1 MILLGRVKKNGERN
15 LIQEFDNLFSQCNGA
30 FKQIRTAKRA
40 HDLAYGVLNC
50 LGRHTLT
57 GMLTASGQQ
66 FIDWSAAY
74 RLFQGE
80 RMDTDVLFS
89 TIRQNLI
96 ENTLNK
102 DEFIYGHMDD
112 TIFKKTGKKIPGTG
126 WRRDPLG
133 PPFHTNFIWGQR
145 FIQLSLS
152 LPENT
157 GASISRAIPVD
168 LHHCPTVKKPKK
180 WDSKDVWEDYK
191 EKQKQAKLSQKG
203 LERIKILR
211 ERLDQD
217 KIGEKQLVIS
227 VDGSYTNTT
236 VLKGLPERVTLIGR
250 IRKDCSLNKVPVE
263 NKKLGRKRVY
273 GDPLPTPEQIRQSKE
288 YHWQEVQAWAAGKVH
303 RFNVKIIKDVRWRK
317 AGEQNLQLVVI
328 RPLGYRLSKN
338 SRMLY
343 RQPAY
348 LICTDTNL
356 AIDKLLQAYIWR
368 WEIEVNFRDEKTL
381 LGCGKAQVRT
391 EISVEKLPAFIVAIY
406 AMINLAA
413 HNVSEGQKN
422 NQLPG
427 SKWYPNKKRR
437 RQTTGDILNLFRS
450 QVWAKSMEINFSH
463 FVNLQNSIRST
474 NNVANPTLSAAF
486 YPRN

>member
-1 MILLGRVKKNGERN
+1 M
-15 LIQEFDNLFSQCNGA
+15 FSQCGGA
-30 FKQIRTAKRA
+30 FKQARTARRA

-80 RMDTDVLFS
+80 RMNTDALFS
-89 TIRQNLI
+89 TIRKNLI
-96 ENTLNK
+96 QVSNSEP
-102 DEFIYGHMDD
+102 IYAHMDD
-112 TIFKKTGKKIPGTG
+112 TLLKKTGKKIPGTG

-152 LPENT
+152 LPENK
-157 GASISRAIPVD
+157 GACMSRAIPVD
-168 LHHCPTVKKPKK
+168 LHHCPTVKKPKQS
-180 WDSKDVWEDYK
+180 DSKDIWDDY
-191 EKQKQAKLSQKG
+191 KQKQKKAKLSQKG
-203 LERIKILR
+203 LDRIITLR

-217 KIGEKQLVIS
+217 KADKKQLILS

-250 IRKDCSLNKVPVE
+250 IRKDCSLNKIPAESIKHV
-263 NKKLGRKRVY
+263 GRNRVY
-273 GDPLPTPEQIRQSKE
+273 GDELPTPEQIRQSEE
-288 YHWQEVQAWAAGKVH
+288 YKWQEVQAWATGKMH
-303 RFNVKIIKDVRWRK
+303 QFKVKVIKDVRWRK
-317 AGEQNLQLVVI
+317 AGNKNLQLVVI
-328 RPLGYRLSKN
+328 RPLSYRLSKT
-338 SRMLY
+338 SRILY

-348 LICTDTNL
+348 LICTDPDL
-356 AIDKLLQAYIWR
+356 PIEKLLQAYLWR

-381 LGCGKAQVRT
+381 LGCGQAQVRDHDS
-391 EISVEKLPAFIVAIY
+391 IEKLPEFIAAIY
-406 AMINLAA
+406 AMVHLAA
-413 HNVSEGQKN
+413 HKVSHKQKK

-427 SKWYPNKKRR
+427 AKWYPDKKRR

-450 QVWAKSMEINFSH
+450 QIWAKSMEIDFSH
-463 FVNLQNSIRST
+463 FVNLQNRLRST
-474 NNVANPTLSAAF
+474 KNRANPTLSAAF